1 MHLLALKHLLVF
13 TLSFFAVDSTS
24 GFSDEAPPQPA
35 VNTTGTA
42 ANLSGVWTGELY
54 QNAGGIAEKFELSMS
69 LSQTDIFMRG
79 TAYVRLDDIWA
90 EMQLSGN
97 QLPNGSWRLTET
109 KILRSQKPD
118 YLSWCMKHY
127 EIRVSFTEE
136 GLLLSG
142 PWWGKSELGPCIPG
156 SIRLKKK
163 QKTA

>member
-1 MHLLALKHLLVF
+1 MHLLALDQLIIFILSV
-13 TLSFFAVDSTS
+13 TLAGTPPALSVAAPVPHEEAADGGNVDI
-24 GFSDEAPPQPA
+24 
-35 VNTTGTA
+35 
-42 ANLSGVWTGELY
+42 SGVWTGELY
-54 QNAGGIAEKFELSMS
+54 QNAGGIAERFELSMS
-69 LSQTDIFMRG
+69 LRQTDIFMRG

-127 EIRVSFTEE
+127 ELRVSFTGE

-142 PWWGKSELGPCIPG
+142 PWWGNSELGPCVPG
-156 SIRLKKK
+156 SIKLRKK